1 MNLPFF
7 IAKRY
12 LFARKSHNVINIIS
26 AISAI
31 GMAVGTAALIL
42 ILSIYNGFDGIIRDN
57 LSDLDP
63 DVLISASEGK
73 SFIPEGPQ
81 WDELLAREE
90 IGSICS
96 VIEDN
101 VFLRY
106 SDRQGLARAK
116 GVDSAFEEVTSI
128 SGHIIDGEFTLHQGQ
143 VPLACIGADLAYKMG
158 IRAHF
163 QDPLEIYYPDRNSKI
178 SPSNPAASLHRA
190 DVWPGSIFSISADS
204 DGDLLL
210 VPIGCMREL
219 TGWEREVTGVEIR
232 LTDGSDRSVRRFISS
247 LDMGDGFK
255 VEDRVRQHPSLY
267 KMMRYEKLAI
277 YLILVF
283 VVIIVAFNIFG
294 SLSMLII
301 EKKEDIG
308 TLQALGASEDLTRK
322 VFVLEGWLI
331 SLLGL
336 AAGLVTGVALALVQ
350 QRFGIV
356 KMPGNYLIDAYP
368 VVLQAGDVVLTAVS
382 VAAIGLVIALLSAGK
397 AGISQKH

>member
-1 MNLPFF
+1 MNLPLY

-63 DVLISASEGK
+63 DVLITAAEGK
-73 SFIPEGPQ
+73 SFVPEGPQ
-81 WDELLAREE
+81 WDALLERGEVA
-90 IGSICS
+90 SICS

-106 SDRQGLARAK
+106 GDRQGIARAK
-116 GVDSAFEEVTSI
+116 GVDKAFEEVTSI
-128 SGHIIDGEFTLHQGQ
+128 SEHIIDGEFRLHDGEA
-143 VPLACIGADLAYKMG
+143 PLVCMGADLAYNMG

-163 QDPLEIYYPDRNSKI
+163 LDPLDIYFPDRDSRI
-178 SPSNPAASLHRA
+178 SPSNPAASLHSTK
-190 DVWPGSIFSISADS
+190 VWPGSIFSISADS

-210 VPIGCMREL
+210 IPIECMREL
-219 TGWEREVTGVEIR
+219 TGYEREVTGVEVR
-232 LTDGSDRSVRRFISS
+232 LADGSDRSVRHFISS

-308 TLQALGASEDLTRK
+308 TLQALGATEGLTK
-322 VFVLEGWLI
+322 KIFVLEGWLI

-336 AAGLVTGVALALVQ
+336 AAGLVIGVALALVQ
-350 QRFGIV
+350 QHFGIV
-356 KMPGNYLIDAYP
+356 KIPGNYLINAYP
-368 VVLQAGDVVLTAVS
+368 VILQAGDVILTAAS